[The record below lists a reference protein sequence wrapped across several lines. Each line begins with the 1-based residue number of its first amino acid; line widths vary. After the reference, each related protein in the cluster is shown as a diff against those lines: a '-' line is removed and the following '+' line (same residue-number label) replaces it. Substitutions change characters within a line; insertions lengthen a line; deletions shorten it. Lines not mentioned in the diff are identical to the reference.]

1 MIYDAIDPRII
12 VAIIVLG
19 VVLIAGFVLLYIFV
33 ISRNH
38 HKKQVR
44 DLERKYSYLDAL
56 LIGQDSQYIH
66 RLEIISRTNLLYVDK
81 YEEYSLRFKEI
92 YDNDDRFAE
101 SSIRQLNALI
111 NNKQYKHIKIV
122 INDTKKAI
130 GAFEEKV
137 NRLDEDLYKLIKP
150 EEDSRQSILQ
160 LKETYRRIKQNF
172 YSSANEIDLIS
183 TAFIKVFDKLDA
195 SFADFETLIESAEYD
210 EAQALIPVIS
220 KVIVA
225 IEDAL
230 NDLPNLCIF
239 ANTVIPEKIEALT
252 TKYKAIE
259 KQGLPL
265 YNLGFAGKLESWN
278 ASLNGCREKLSTLN
292 SKGVMHSLEAI
303 ENEIANTEK
312 MLDDEVEDKN
322 FFLANVDKM
331 DIKVNKLQ
339 KSYLKLCAILPGVR
353 SVYLIEDQQ
362 NAELENLKEVMN
374 KLDNSKR
381 TLDNFIHSSTKQP
394 YSTLKNKLDDL
405 SSNYDI
411 AYSGILNFKTYL
423 DSLKKSSEEAYN
435 LVFIYFYHAKNVEMM
450 LREANVPDF
459 SNLYTAKID
468 SVYNLLN
475 EIDKN
480 IKVRPINVAY
490 INEKVEELKGL
501 ANNMF
506 DEIENKCRSLQLAES
521 AIVYA
526 NRDRSHQAE
535 VNRRLLGLEKT
546 FFEGDFETVYHDAN
560 GIYKTMHVE
569 GK

>member
-1 MIYDAIDPRII
+1 MIYDALDARII
-12 VAIIVLG
+12 VTIIISGIL
-19 VVLIAGFVLLYIFV
+19 LIAGFILLYIFV
-33 ISRNH
+33 ISRRH
-38 HKKQVR
+38 HKKQIR

-92 YDNDDRFAE
+92 YDNDDKFAE
-101 SSIRQLNALI
+101 SAIRQLNALI

-122 INDTKKAI
+122 INDAKKAI
-130 GAFEEKV
+130 GSFEEKV

-172 YSSANEIDLIS
+172 YSGASDIDLIS

-210 EAQALIPVIS
+210 EAQALIPVIT

-225 IEDAL
+225 VEDAL
-230 NDLPNLCIF
+230 NELPNLCIYV
-239 ANTVIPEKIEALT
+239 NNVIPEKIDAIT
-252 TKYKAIE
+252 NKYKSIE
-259 KQGLPL
+259 KDGLPL
-265 YNLGFAGKLESWN
+265 YNLGFATKLESWN
-278 ASLNGCREKLSTLN
+278 ASLNVSREKLSNLN
-292 SKGVMHSLEAI
+292 SKGVMASLEGI
-303 ENEIANTEK
+303 EKEIGNMDK
-312 MLDDEVEDKN
+312 LLDQELEDKN
-322 FFLANVDKM
+322 YFNVNSEAM
-331 DIKVNKLQ
+331 DLKVIKLQ
-339 KSYLKLCAILPGVR
+339 KSYLKLCAIIPNVK
-353 SVYLIEDQQ
+353 SIYLIDEAQEK
-362 NAELENLKEVMN
+362 ELENLKETMN
-374 KLDNSKR
+374 NLDNSKR
-381 TLDNFIHSSTKQP
+381 TLDGFVHSSTKQP

-405 SSNYDI
+405 TKNYDI
-411 AYSGILNFKTYL
+411 AYSGILNFRTYL

-435 LVFIYFYHAKNVEMM
+435 LVFVYYYRAKNIEMI
-450 LREANVPDF
+450 LRDMDVPAF
-459 SNLYTAKID
+459 SVNYQSRI
-468 SVYNLLN
+468 SQCYNLLN
-475 EIDKN
+475 EIDKF
-480 IKVRPINVAY
+480 IKVRPIDVAF
-490 INEKVEELKGL
+490 INEKVEELKSL

-506 DEIENKCRSLQLAES
+506 DEIENKAREMQLAES

-535 VNRRLLGLEKT
+535 VNRRLKGLEKT

-560 GIYKTMHVE
+560 GIYRTMHVE